1 MQKEQNRENIVRKS
15 KKKQQ
20 HRKMRKKII
29 FLCMVMFLLG
39 VLCGKIVFAKDE
51 PDEISY
57 AEIAGDSENETAFWT
72 KFAGNSENESAEKR
86 VNINE
91 GRAEQGNAV
100 EQDWRLVLVN
110 STHFMEKDYVP
121 DLTEIENNYYFDARA
136 AEDLKA
142 MLAAGRA
149 EGLDFWI
156 CSAYRTMEKQSSLY
170 ENKVSRLMNEEGLSY
185 KEAYKQAGNT
195 VAYPGT
201 SEHQLGLAVDIVA
214 KDYQQLDDR
223 QANTEEAKWLKAH
236 CAEYGFILRYPLDKT
251 EETGIIFEPWH
262 YRYVGK
268 EAAKEIMEQGICLE
282 EYLTDS
288 EQI

>member
-15 KKKQQ
+15 KKKQH
-20 HRKMRKKII
+20 HRKARKKVV
-29 FLCMVMFLLG
+29 FLCVVMFLLG

-57 AEIAGDSENETAFWT
+57 GEVAGDIENETASWT
-72 KFAGNSENESAEKR
+72 ELMGNSKNESAEER

-91 GRAEQGNAV
+91 GREDQESTV

-110 STHFMEKDYVP
+110 STRFMEEGYVP
-121 DLTEIENNYYFDARA
+121 ELTEIENNYYFDARA
-136 AEDLKA
+136 VEDLKA

-156 CSAYRTMEKQSSLY
+156 CSAYRTMEKQTFLY

-185 KEAYKQAGNT
+185 EEAYEQAGHT

-223 QANTEEAKWLKAH
+223 QANTEEAKWLKEH

-251 EETGIIFEPWH
+251 DETGIIFEPWH

-282 EYLTDS
+282 EYL
-288 EQI
+288 ENILVH